1 MFRFANLGRVWWP
14 VELPFGGGEDGNEP
28 ATIHLLF
35 VLLTD
40 EELMAREKAVL
51 ASAGAALAERV
62 AETRSVDDLMAA
74 MESVVELKAADRAEI
89 AARTLA
95 WRGVVDA
102 DGQEVEF
109 SAERLAAL
117 LVHRPVFTRVR
128 EALFEA
134 SREGVRKN

>member
-14 VELPFGGGEDGNEP
+14 VELPFGAGDDGNEP

-40 EELMAREKAVL
+40 EELEAREKTFL
-51 ASAGAALAERV
+51 AATGKALTDRLAE
-62 AETRSVDDLMAA
+62 TQSVDDLMAA
-74 MESVVELKAADRAEI
+74 MESVTELKAADRAEI
-89 AARTLA
+89 AARTLD
-95 WRGVVDA
+95 WRGVVDG

-109 SAERLAAL
+109 SDERLASL
-117 LVHRPVFTRVR
+117 LAHRPVFTRVR